1 MLPPA
6 PPALIAARITC
17 PTDIDQLA
25 PILLRDLPSYANRVI
40 VRRRSV
46 DQLNTLPNILL
57 AGKAESE
64 PLPVAA
70 APPDPQVKQLF
81 FTTLERQRVGEDF
94 RELQQFHW
102 LLLTPTTTGWQ
113 IVLSYTRTGAYP
125 QAAGGITP
133 PRESSDG
140 PIAQAT
146 KIWLRDCQ
154 AGAVAPLAPINTQPR
169 RSPLGY
175 NIISGRS
182 LPQSLS
188 EVEAAFPVQRYT
200 MDRLW
205 RNGR

>member
-1 MLPPA
+1 MLLA
-6 PPALIAARITC
+6 TLLAARITC
-17 PTDIDQLA
+17 PTDINQLA

-40 VRRRSV
+40 VRHRSV
-46 DQLNTLPNILL
+46 DELKTLPNILL

-64 PLPVAA
+64 PLPVVAE
-70 APPDPQVKQLF
+70 PSQSDPQVKQLF

-125 QAAGGITP
+125 QTAGVITP
-133 PRESSDG
+133 PRESSAG

-154 AGAVAPLAPINTQPR
+154 AGSVAPLKST
-169 RSPLGY
+169 
-175 NIISGRS
+175 
-182 LPQSLS
+182 
-188 EVEAAFPVQRYT
+188 
-200 MDRLW
+200 
-205 RNGR
+205 